1 MPFRLL
7 SACIFFFGTQRLL
20 SRKKGRKIRR
30 EKLGK
35 RKSAERELGCHS
47 RRDRWLVL
55 FFSSFFSH
63 AVKNGGR
70 ETMVSGLVNSI
81 TPNSPKTRMQ
91 CNRGT
96 TDFPAKKNL
105 RRRHYRKKAKLKVQT
120 DAHIHDSIRQ
130 KIRINYSV
138 PFFLGC
144 PSGLFPQLFT
154 VISPVLFLIS

>member
-91 CNRGT
+91 PRY
-96 TDFPAKKNL
+96 DRFSRQKKL
-105 RRRHYRKKAKLKVQT
+105 RRRHYKKKAKLKVQN
-120 DAHIHDSIRQ
+120 DAHIHDSICQ
-130 KIRINYSV
+130 KIRLNYRV

-144 PSGLFPQLFT
+144 PSRLFPQLFT